1 MKKKTSLL
9 LILST
14 VLILSFMSGSIITA
28 SPSTSAVNEVTE
40 AQKAPVMMAYYRTWR
55 DITMPHDANST
66 LPYPNVTAMTDIPAE
81 VDIVSV
87 FHYVKPGTDEQLFW
101 DTLRDTYVPILHE
114 RQTKVIRTID
124 IRELYNVPSM
134 GTMPTSKEYDDHA
147 QTLIDK
153 YLTPYNLDGLD
164 IDMEENL
171 TQEKETKAFGVFEAL
186 SKRLGPMSNSGKLLI
201 YDTNKDN
208 HSLFKKVAPF
218 CDYLFLQAYGRDP
231 GRLDST
237 WATYRNTIFPDQFLP
252 GISFQEELGANW
264 ADTQEPFETSRA
276 YKYAV
281 WQPEDGPKGGM
292 FIYAIDRDGKEYGDN
307 TITETDFSWTKKLID
322 VLKNN

>member
-14 VLILSFMSGSIITA
+14 VLILSLMSGSIITA

-40 AQKAPVMMAYYRTWR
+40 AQKAPIMMAYYRTWR

-66 LPYPNVTAMTDIPAE
+66 LPYPNVTAMTDIPEE

>member
-55 DITMPHDANST
+55 DVTMPHDANST
-66 LPYPNVTAMTDIPAE
+66 LPYPNVTAMTDIPEE

-114 RQTKVIRTID
+114 RHTKVIRTID

-134 GTMPTSKEYDDHA
+134 GIMPTSKEYDDHA

>member
-40 AQKAPVMMAYYRTWR
+40 AQKAPIMMAYYRTWR

-237 WATYRNTIFPDQFLP
+237 WATYRNTIFPDQFLL

>member
-1 MKKKTSLL
+1 MKKKTSML

-14 VLILSFMSGSIITA
+14 VLILSLMSGSIITA
-28 SPSTSAVNEVTE
+28 SPSTAVVNEVTE
-40 AQKAPVMMAYYRTWR
+40 AQKAPIMMAYYRTWR
-55 DITMPHDANST
+55 DVTMPHDANST
-66 LPYPNVTAMTDIPAE
+66 LPYPNVTAMTDIPEE

-87 FHYVKPGTDEQLFW
+87 FHYVKPGTDEQRFW
-101 DTLRDTYVPILHE
+101 DTLRDTYVPVLHE

-134 GTMPTSKEYDDHA
+134 GTMPTSTEYDDHA
-147 QTLIDK
+147 QSLIDK

-237 WATYRNTIFPDQFLP
+237 WATYKNTIFPDQFLP

-307 TITETDFSWTKKLID
+307 TITKTDFSWTKKLID

>member
-1 MKKKTSLL
+1 MMLFSQTLFYQRFGPFFHFSG
-9 LILST
+9 T
-14 VLILSFMSGSIITA
+14 VTFEI
-28 SPSTSAVNEVTE
+28 
-40 AQKAPVMMAYYRTWR
+40 Q
-55 DITMPHDANST
+55 D
-66 LPYPNVTAMTDIPAE
+66 
-81 VDIVSV
+81 
-87 FHYVKPGTDEQLFW
+87 
-101 DTLRDTYVPILHE
+101 
-114 RQTKVIRTID
+114 
-124 IRELYNVPSM
+124 
-134 GTMPTSKEYDDHA
+134 DDHA
-147 QTLIDK
+147 QSLIDK

-164 IDMEENL
+164 IDMEETL

-237 WATYRNTIFPDQFLP
+237 WATYKNTIFPDQLLP

-264 ADTQEPFETSRA
+264 GDTQEPFETSRA

-307 TITETDFSWTKKLID
+307 TITKTDFSWTKKLID

>member
-1 MKKKTSLL
+1 MKKKTSML

-14 VLILSFMSGSIITA
+14 VLILSLMSGSIISA
-28 SPSTSAVNEVTE
+28 SPSTSVVNEVTE
-40 AQKAPVMMAYYRTWR
+40 AQKAPIMMAYYRTWR
-55 DITMPHDANST
+55 DVTMPHDANST
-66 LPYPNVTAMTDIPAE
+66 LPYPNVTAMTDIPEE

-87 FHYVKPGTDEQLFW
+87 FHYVKPGTDEQRFW
-101 DTLRDTYVPILHE
+101 DTLRDTYVPVLHE

-134 GTMPTSKEYDDHA
+134 GTMPTSTEYDAHA
-147 QTLIDK
+147 QSLIDK

-237 WATYRNTIFPDQFLP
+237 WATYKNTIFPDQFLP

-307 TITETDFSWTKKLID
+307 TITKTDFSWTKKLID

>member
-1 MKKKTSLL
+1 
-9 LILST
+9 
-14 VLILSFMSGSIITA
+14 MSGSIITA

>member
-1 MKKKTSLL
+1 MKKKTSML

-14 VLILSFMSGSIITA
+14 VLILSLMSGSIITA
-28 SPSTSAVNEVTE
+28 SPSTSVVNEVTE
-40 AQKAPVMMAYYRTWR
+40 AQKAPIMMAYYRTWR
-55 DITMPHDANST
+55 DVTMPHDANST
-66 LPYPNVTAMTDIPAE
+66 LPYPNVTAMTDIPEE

-124 IRELYNVPSM
+124 IRELYNVPSI
-134 GTMPTSKEYDDHA
+134 GTMPTSKDYDDHA
-147 QTLIDK
+147 QSLIDK

-237 WATYRNTIFPDQFLP
+237 WATYKNTIFPDQFLP

-322 VLKNN
+322 VLKNK

>member
-1 MKKKTSLL
+1 
-9 LILST
+9 
-14 VLILSFMSGSIITA
+14 MSGSIITA

-40 AQKAPVMMAYYRTWR
+40 AQKAPIMMAYYRTWR
-55 DITMPHDANST
+55 DVTMPHDANST
-66 LPYPNVTAMTDIPAE
+66 LPYPNVTAMTDIPEE

-147 QTLIDK
+147 QSLIDK
-153 YLTPYNLDGLD
+153 YVTPYNLDGLD

-322 VLKNN
+322 VLKNK

>member
-1 MKKKTSLL
+1 MKKTSML

-14 VLILSFMSGSIITA
+14 VLILSLMSGSIITA
-28 SPSTSAVNEVTE
+28 SPSTSLVNELTE

-55 DITMPHDANST
+55 DVTMPHDANST
-66 LPYPNVTAMTDIPAE
+66 LPYPNVTAMTDIPE
-81 VDIVSV
+81 EIDIVSV

-124 IRELYNVPSM
+124 IRELYNVPSI

-147 QTLIDK
+147 QSLIDK

-164 IDMEENL
+164 IDMEETL

-237 WATYRNTIFPDQFLP
+237 WATYKKTIFPDQFLP

-264 ADTQEPFETSRA
+264 GDTQEPFETSRA

-281 WQPEDGPKGGM
+281 WQPEEGPKGGM